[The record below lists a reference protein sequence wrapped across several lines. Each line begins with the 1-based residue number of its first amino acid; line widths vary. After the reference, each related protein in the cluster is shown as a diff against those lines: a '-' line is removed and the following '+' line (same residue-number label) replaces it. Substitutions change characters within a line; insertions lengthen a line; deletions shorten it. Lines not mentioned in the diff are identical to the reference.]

1 MAARDISE
9 EDDVARHKRSARTYA
24 RPRASTAVTS
34 AFGSICTK
42 MGWTLMHPQLAS
54 CHVKPRQ
61 LDEEGNGPSD
71 DKTNPENPAPTS
83 SKPGNEKNTRGRNQ
97 VDPAQLKI
105 AVPEPSSHLHVSAL
119 RLWMS
124 LLGGV
129 FGDGLRRRPHWRH
142 TRYHG
147 AGKRSARQNREHAH
161 S

>member
-1 MAARDISE
+1 MRARGHE
-9 EDDVARHKRSARTYA
+9 EDDVATPAKHANMQD
-24 RPRASTAVTS
+24 RASTAMTS

-42 MGWTLMHPQLAS
+42 MGWTLMHPQQAS

-61 LDEEGNGPSD
+61 LDEEGGGPSA
-71 DKTNPENPAPTS
+71 DKTNPEESGALNAR
-83 SKPGNEKNTRGRNQ
+83 PGNDKAAQGHTQ
-97 VDPAQLKI
+97 VNLAQLKI

-129 FGDGLRRRPHWRH
+129 FGDGLRRRPQWRY
-142 TRYHG
+142 TRNN
-147 AGKRSARQNREHAH
+147 AASKRPARQNREHAH